1 MWSSHKTLL
10 SWSVPLFLVALAGC
24 NEGPQVVTVSG
35 ILTYKGKPVTN
46 AFVDFFPEDGR
57 PSFGETDGEGR
68 FKLIY
73 TRKLDGAL
81 VGKHKVS
88 VRLRPETRAEQEA
101 IMQGKRPR
109 MSKEMQESFDKYSA
123 EKSKIVVE
131 IDDKTRD
138 LKLDW
143 Q

>member
-1 MWSSHKTLL
+1 MWSSRKYLP
-10 SWSVPLFLVALAGC
+10 WSVALLLAALAGC
-24 NEGPQVVTVSG
+24 NEGPNVVTVSG

-46 AFVDFFPEDGR
+46 AFVDFVPEDGR
-57 PSFGETDGEGR
+57 PSFGETDAEGR

-73 TRKLDGAL
+73 TRKLDGVL

-88 VRLRPETRAEQEA
+88 VRMRPETRAEQEA
-101 IMQGKRPR
+101 IMLGKRPR
-109 MSKEMQESFDKYSA
+109 MSKELQEFFDKYSA

-131 IDDKTRD
+131 IDDKTRE
-138 LKLDW
+138 LVLDW